1 MCEGDG
7 EPFLP
12 IMPTQIP
19 LLRRSHGL
27 AFVLLASFSSS
38 LLPAQTAPAPA
49 APAKPTGEAV
59 VLSPFSVESKKDY
72 GYRATNSITATGSG
86 EAIINTPLS
95 ISILT
100 EDFLKDKNL
109 TELREAL
116 RFVPGT
122 STDYQ
127 QVFGRGFTSVL
138 KNDGAEA
145 NGGGSGD
152 FMTYNVERIEIIKGP
167 VSVLQGRASAGG
179 VVNLISR
186 KPKFTAGS
194 DVDVSFG
201 SFQRKLGQF
210 RTTGPLLDK
219 KVAYLLSYTKLDRD
233 GWVDLNHVEDDVI
246 QAALELRPVNKLS
259 ITLNF
264 EQVKRDQYPEQHLTF
279 TNPAFLAAQQEADR
293 LYDARGVARPA
304 ASPQVGETTAA
315 WLTRTPGFGPNVPT
329 EVVNVN
335 ELMYPRGFRANI
347 QGSQAFERRVRD
359 TFLTEVRSEFAP
371 WLNWRSFYYNYREH
385 FTYARQSTFRPVA
398 NIGGLAIADRP
409 QMGNV
414 NNNHFDTMH
423 EAVSRFSTFGLNHRT
438 LVGFEH
444 REVRSRTL
452 VLNGSATIYNPRTGG
467 NQLIVD
473 DVRRVNPN
481 GFNFAAPHTVGRDN
495 AYYFV
500 DQMNA
505 FDERLFLF
513 MGGRQTK
520 AKQGTLISKKFT
532 PQYGAV
538 VRVPGVDTVS
548 VFGTYG
554 ESFRPNFIADGFGK
568 IVNPT
573 EEKNSEYGVKV
584 DLFDSKI
591 SGSASIYEIEQSN
604 VPLRDFAREASTGV
618 SPLYNVAGL
627 AKSRGA
633 EFEMV
638 ITPMR
643 NYQVV
648 FGYSRIWEARTLVAQ
663 DLRQVGVRLN
673 GAPEWTMHL
682 WNKYTFTGGPVKGAY
697 VGFGARFA
705 GAVHVHPSW
714 SAPVYANNVA
724 TGDILLGYPV
734 RFRKTTVDLTL
745 RVDNITNKFFFD
757 QSFRPN
763 RARQID
769 LTARFR
775 F

>member
-1 MCEGDG
+1 MSNLVS
-7 EPFLP
+7 PR
-12 IMPTQIP
+12 
-19 LLRRSHGL
+19 LRRSLVILLGA
-27 AFVLLASFSSS
+27 AFPTAFSF
-38 LLPAQTAPAPA
+38 AQSAPAPA
-49 APAKPTGEAV
+49 NPRAAQDAV
-59 VLSPFSVESKKDY
+59 VLSPFSVESKKDF

-138 KNDGAEA
+138 KNDGAEVSGS
-145 NGGGSGD
+145 GGGD
-152 FMTYNVERIEIIKGP
+152 FMTYNVDRIEIIKGP

-194 DVDVSFG
+194 DVELSFG
-201 SFQRKLGQF
+201 SFQRKLGHV

-219 KVAYLLSYTKLDRD
+219 KVAYLVSYTKLDRD

-259 ITLNF
+259 ITFNF
-264 EQVKRDQYPEQHLTF
+264 EHVKRDQYPEQHLTF
-279 TNPAFLAAQQEADR
+279 TNPTFLAAQQEAER
-293 LYDARGVARPA
+293 LYDARGLARPA
-304 ASPQVGETTAA
+304 SFPQAGETTAA
-315 WLTRTPGFGPNVPT
+315 WLTRTPGLGANVPT

-335 ELMYPRGFRANI
+335 ELMYPRGYRANI
-347 QGSQAFERRVRD
+347 QGSQAFERRERD
-359 TFLTEVRSEFAP
+359 AFLAEARYEFAS
-371 WLNWRSFYYNYREH
+371 WLNWRSFYYNYEEN

-414 NNNHFDTMH
+414 TSKFSDTMH

-438 LVGFEH
+438 LVGFEY
-444 REVRSRTL
+444 RKVRSRTL
-452 VLNGSATIYNPRTGG
+452 TINGSATIYNPRTGG

-473 DVRRVNPN
+473 DVRRLNPN
-481 GFNFAAPHTVGRDN
+481 GFNFAAPHTVGRDT

-513 MGGRQTK
+513 VGGRQTK
-520 AKQGTLISKKFT
+520 AKQGTLTSRKFT

-538 VRVPGVDTVS
+538 VRIPGVDKVS

-554 ESFRPNFIADGFGK
+554 ESFRPNFIADGFGR

-573 EEKNSEYGVKV
+573 EEKNAEYGVKV
-584 DLFDSKI
+584 DLLDSMI

-638 ITPMR
+638 VTPMR

-648 FGYSRIWEARTLVAQ
+648 FGYSRIWEARTLAAQ
-663 DLRQVGVRLN
+663 DVRQVGVRLN
-673 GAPEWTMHL
+673 GAPEWTVHL

-697 VGFGARFA
+697 VGFGARFV

-714 SAPVYANNVA
+714 SAPVYANDVA
-724 TGDILLGYPV
+724 TGDILVGYPLK
-734 RFRKTTVDLTL
+734 FGHTAVDVAL
-745 RVDNITNKFFFD
+745 RVDNVTNKFFFD

-769 LTARFR
+769 LTARIKF
-775 F
+775 